1 MTKFPS
7 KSKGFIKMAIIIVGA
22 LVLLKYV
29 YKVDVVDFLTT
40 GKFKVWLDKFYNI
53 AILGWEK
60 YDTIILKIWNY
71 LIDFVKNIF
80 NNK

>member
-40 GKFKVWLDKFYNI
+40 GKFKVWLGNFYKI